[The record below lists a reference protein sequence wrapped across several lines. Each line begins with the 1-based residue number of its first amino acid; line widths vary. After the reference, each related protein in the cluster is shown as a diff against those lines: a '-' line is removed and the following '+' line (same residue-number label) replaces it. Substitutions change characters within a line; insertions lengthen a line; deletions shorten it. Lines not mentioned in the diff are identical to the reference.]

1 MKKNHKSTLQF
12 FHVKLMRD
20 LRVNEM
26 FLAPFLQK
34 GVLHEGDIEEI
45 LSGPTSNAK
54 TARFLSILPKCGPQA
69 YDDCI
74 RQLKDVYPW
83 IAEEMEAYF
92 NKLAPVID
100 YNNPVFGFL
109 DNKDCKND
117 PLSTSDTSNTIISN
131 GEKNTKTNSSF
142 HEEESSM
149 VREQKLIVAR
159 VYKRLAVYLDSRG
172 VKEYDLALSEVPED
186 ILEMV
191 VSEIIEIISNQ
202 DTTLLA
208 ISSLFTQEEKEAN
221 SLYEIIQGMKSN
233 IESME
238 RTLEGMIE
246 MERKLK
252 WLEEDQQEKNK
263 YIKLLENT
271 QTALKIKLDEIEKQ
285 RKQESLME
293 RRFDNERNSQH
304 LHLQGHGCNDDTP
317 RFMKGSETARTNELD
332 AHGQTHH
339 FHTDPSTGRCE
350 VHITLTNI
358 HKTTGKI
365 KKSPRPVDRLSQ
377 RPSGQNT
384 SRCHFLTPSNHQE
397 KLSIGNRSTAMPL
410 MTAALVRPQSTNV
423 SLTSVS
429 RPGTTIS
436 REVTGDSLRGVY
448 RDSRSVSASQQSSSS
463 LRSKDISSN
472 IDGFQQ
478 RPSCYHK
485 HHKTKSTRSIQ
496 QLKGRGYHMLFF

>member
-1 MKKNHKSTLQF
+1 MEKNHKSTLQF
-12 FHVKLMRD
+12 FHVKLMLD

-54 TARFLSILPKCGPQA
+54 TAQFLSILPKCGPQA
-69 YDDCI
+69 YDVCI
-74 RQLKDVYPW
+74 LQLKDVYPW
-83 IAEEMEAYF
+83 IAEEMEASF

-117 PLSTSDTSNTIISN
+117 PLSISDTSNTIISN
-131 GEKNTKTNSSF
+131 GERNTKTNCSF
-142 HEEESSM
+142 HEEKSSM
-149 VREQKLIVAR
+149 VRELKLIVAR

-186 ILEMV
+186 ILEVV

-252 WLEEDQQEKNK
+252 RLEEDQQEKNK
-263 YIKLLENT
+263 YIKLLENCT
-271 QTALKIKLDEIEKQ
+271 E
-285 RKQESLME
+285 
-293 RRFDNERNSQH
+293 N
-304 LHLQGHGCNDDTP
+304 
-317 RFMKGSETARTNELD
+317 
-332 AHGQTHH
+332 
-339 FHTDPSTGRCE
+339 
-350 VHITLTNI
+350 
-358 HKTTGKI
+358 
-365 KKSPRPVDRLSQ
+365 
-377 RPSGQNT
+377 
-384 SRCHFLTPSNHQE
+384 
-397 KLSIGNRSTAMPL
+397 
-410 MTAALVRPQSTNV
+410 
-423 SLTSVS
+423 
-429 RPGTTIS
+429 
-436 REVTGDSLRGVY
+436 
-448 RDSRSVSASQQSSSS
+448 
-463 LRSKDISSN
+463 
-472 IDGFQQ
+472 
-478 RPSCYHK
+478 
-485 HHKTKSTRSIQ
+485 
-496 QLKGRGYHMLFF
+496 